1 MYLTC
6 QLVGLTG
13 SEKVIRAVYTRVGQ
27 ELKVKCVDSG
37 GLPACPNISLRVCW
51 QGLLFCELV
60 YDSVKFTVLT
70 DVLAAKHKEAQERPS
85 MLLDLCSQ
93 RSNSKVSG
101 DNEGMKQ

>member
-1 MYLTC
+1 MLIVVGS
-6 QLVGLTG
+6 QLVIPVMLNV
-13 SEKVIRAVYTRVGQ
+13 S
-27 ELKVKCVDSG
+27 S
-37 GLPACPNISLRVCW
+37 CPNVSFRVCW

-60 YDSVKFTVLT
+60 SDSVKFTVLT

-101 DNEGMKQ
+101 DNEGMKQYPSIWPCQEVNVIPL